1 MHLLVR
7 ETHTLDEA
15 EAAVDLAQSPA
26 GLVFVSFSDS
36 DLSAA
41 AAAWLDGEDAVGGAQ
56 GLDGGAAGPAG
67 FGLRLASLARLRH
80 PLSVDLYLERTVSR
94 ARAVVLRLLGGL
106 EYWRYG
112 AEELG
117 ALCRREGI
125 ALAVVPGCERADPRL
140 AELSTVP
147 EPVRLRIEALLRAGG
162 AENTRL
168 ALLLAAHEGGLCARP
183 QGEGGAVPAFGEYDI
198 PGARAA
204 DGPSAAAGD
213 GAVPGGAAG
222 RDAGPAVI
230 VFYRSQL
237 LAGDVAP
244 VRALA
249 AALGARGM
257 RVRALFVASL
267 KEAVAG
273 GFVAARLRAW
283 RPAVVLNATGFS
295 SRGPGGAGGKA
306 DGSPLDAAGTPVL
319 QLVLAGSSRAAW
331 AGSARGLGPQ
341 DMAMQVVLP
350 ELDGRLA
357 TAAISFKVEEEVAA
371 LEFTRRRHA
380 PDADGVALA
389 ADRAMGWAR
398 LGARPAGERRVAL
411 VLPDYPGV
419 AGQVGHAVGL
429 DTPASLAAILRAL
442 RGAGYDVGAGALP
455 DAAALAEALCRGAA
469 GPALPVAAYEVLF
482 ATLPDP
488 LRAAV
493 NAAWGAPEDDPS
505 AVGGRF
511 AWRHLRC
518 GRMLLAVQPDRGS
531 ALDRRA
537 SYHDPALPPR
547 HGHVAFHLWLRLAER
562 VDALVMLGAHG
573 TLEWL
578 PGKPVAPAAE
588 CAPRALLGGL
598 PVVYPFVVN
607 NPGEAAAARRRLGA
621 VTIGHLTPPM
631 RAAAAQ
637 GEAAVLERLIDEYA
651 AADGLDA
658 RRAAGLRG
666 EILERAGRC
675 GLLEESRAGL
685 CPDPPKSASFK
696 RGAFGNHLLED
707 GIPKARPLAEFE
719 AEPQS
724 CLLPAA
730 EDDDPL
736 ARLDAYLC
744 DVKELQ
750 IRDGLHVFGEAPPD
764 LGALRDGLLRGNPG
778 VEPAVLDARLAACAP
793 AEAEALLAA
802 LDGRFVEPGPGGA
815 PSRGRADVL
824 PTGRTIAAIDPRG
837 MPTRAAVASAE
848 RVAALL
854 LLRHRREQGDWP
866 RTLVIDLWGSAAM
879 RTGGED
885 LALALHLLGARP
897 LWDGESAR
905 VVGVE
910 VLPLAVLDR
919 PRVDVTLRISGL
931 FRDAFE
937 TQVALFDEA
946 VRAVAARDEATEFNP
961 LAEAVRGLAGAA
973 LQAATARVYGPA
985 AGQYGAG
992 VSALLDRG
1000 AQDRGAWDGRAALGE
1015 AYLAASECAWGPGRD
1030 GAADRA
1036 GLERRVAEAAA
1047 FVHVQDHAET
1057 DLLDGPGFV
1066 AAEGG
1071 FAAAAASL
1079 GAAPAL
1085 YHADTSREGGARVR
1099 GTAEEVVRVVRGRA
1113 ANPAWVRGMMAH
1125 GYRGGSEIARG
1136 ADALFGFA
1144 ASLPARFDRQFDL
1157 VFEATLGDAAVDAFL
1172 LRENPAARAALAA
1185 RLDEALARGLWRPA
1199 RNAVAAVLDAAAL
1212 DATARTGKAGD
1223 DAGMAVAVAG
1233 AAA

>member
-36 DLSAA
+36 DLAAA
-41 AAAWLDGEDAVGGAQ
+41 AAAWLDGGDAAGRGAQ
-56 GLDGGAAGPAG
+56 EPGGGETGLGGETSLGGETAG

-94 ARAVVLRLLGGL
+94 ARAVVLRLLGGM

-117 ALCRREGI
+117 ALCRSKGI

-147 EPVRLRIEALLRAGG
+147 ESVRLRIEALLRAGG
-162 AENTRL
+162 AQNTRL

-183 QGEGGAVPAFGEYDI
+183 GDEGGAVPAFGEHDI
-198 PGARAA
+198 AGAGAVGSGAPG
-204 DGPSAAAGD
+204 DN
-213 GAVPGGAAG
+213 AVPGGGAVG
-222 RDAGPAVI
+222 RDGGLAAI
-230 VFYRSQL
+230 VFYRSHL

-244 VRALA
+244 VHALA
-249 AALGARGM
+249 AALAARGM
-257 RVRALFVASL
+257 RARALFVPSL
-267 KEAVAG
+267 KDAAAGAFVAG
-273 GFVAARLRAW
+273 RLRAW
-283 RPAVVLNATGFS
+283 RPAVVLNATAFS
-295 SRGPGGAGGKA
+295 SRGPGEAG
-306 DGSPLDAAGTPVL
+306 DCSPLDAAGAPVL
-319 QLVLAGSSRAAW
+319 QVVLAQASREAW
-331 AGSARGLGPQ
+331 AQSARGLGPQ

-357 TAAISFKVEEEVAA
+357 TAAISFKVEEDVAA

-380 PDADGVALA
+380 PDADGIALA
-389 ADRAMGWAR
+389 ADRAVGWAR
-398 LGARPAGERRVAL
+398 LGAAPAGERRVAL
-411 VLPDYPGV
+411 VLPDYPGL

-429 DTPASLAAILRAL
+429 DTPASVAAILRAL
-442 RGAGYDVGAGALP
+442 RGAGYDAGACPLP
-455 DAAALAEALCRGAA
+455 DAARVADLLCRASPA
-469 GPALPVAAYEVLF
+469 PALSLSAYAALF
-482 ATLPDP
+482 ATLPES

-493 NAAWGAPEDDPS
+493 DAAWGAPEDDPS
-505 AVGGRF
+505 VAGGRF
-511 AWRHLRC
+511 AWRHARR
-518 GRMLLAVQPDRGS
+518 GRVLLAVQPDRGS

-537 SYHDPALPPR
+537 SYHDPALPPC

-562 VDALVMLGAHG
+562 ADALVMLGAHG

-578 PGKPVAPAAE
+578 PGKPVAPAAG

-598 PVVYPFVVN
+598 PVIYPFVVN

-631 RAAAAQ
+631 RGAAAQ

-651 AADGLDA
+651 TADGLDS
-658 RRAAGLRG
+658 RRAAGLRR
-666 EILERAGRC
+666 EILERAGRS
-675 GLLEESRAGL
+675 GLLEESKAGL
-685 CPDPPKSASFK
+685 RPDPPKAS
-696 RGAFGNHLLED
+696 AFGNHFLKE
-707 GIPKARPLAEFE
+707 GIPKAQPLAEFE
-719 AEPQS
+719 AEPQPS
-724 CLLPAA
+724 LLPAP

-744 DVKELQ
+744 DIKELQ
-750 IRDGLHVFGEAPPD
+750 IRDGLHVFGAAPPD
-764 LGALRDGLLRGNPG
+764 LGALCCGLLRGNPG
-778 VEPAVLDARLAACAP
+778 VEPAVLEARLAACAE
-793 AEAEALLAA
+793 AEAGALLAA
-802 LDGRFVEPGPGGA
+802 LDARFVEPGPGGA

-824 PTGRTIAAIDPRG
+824 PTGRNIAAIDPRG

-854 LLRHRREQGDWP
+854 LLRHRQEQGDWP
-866 RTLVIDLWGSAAM
+866 RSLVIDLWGSAAM

-897 LWDGESAR
+897 LWDEESAR

-910 VLPLAVLDR
+910 VLALAVLDR

-937 TQVALFDEA
+937 TQVALFDDA
-946 VRAVAARDEATEFNP
+946 VRAVAARDEVGEFNP

-992 VSALLDRG
+992 VSALLDRRDQAG
-1000 AQDRGAWDGRAALGE
+1000 GAWDGRAALGE

-1036 GLERRVAEAAA
+1036 GLERRVAGADA

-1066 AAEGG
+1066 AHEGG

-1079 GAAPAL
+1079 GGAPAL
-1085 YHADTSREGGARVR
+1085 YHADTSREGAARVR
-1099 GTAEEVVRVVRGRA
+1099 RTAEEVARVVRGRA
-1113 ANPAWVRGMMAH
+1113 ANPEWVRGMMAH
-1125 GYRGGSEIARG
+1125 GYRGASEIARG

-1144 ASLPARFDRQFDL
+1144 ATLGERFDRQFDL
-1157 VFEATLGDAAVDAFL
+1157 VFEATLGEPDVDAFL
-1172 LRENPAARAALAA
+1172 RRENPAARAALAA

-1199 RNAVAAVLDAAAL
+1199 RNAVAAVLGDAAR
-1212 DATARTGKAGD
+1212 DDMARDGA
-1223 DAGMAVAVAG
+1223 AHRARAG
-1233 AAA
+1233 A